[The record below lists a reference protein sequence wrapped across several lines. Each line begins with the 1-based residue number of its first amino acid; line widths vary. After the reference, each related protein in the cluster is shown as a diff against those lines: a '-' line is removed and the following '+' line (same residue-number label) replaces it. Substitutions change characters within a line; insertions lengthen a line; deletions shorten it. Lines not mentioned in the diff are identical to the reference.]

1 VQTAT
6 LTPIITATVSLVVI
20 LISAYV
26 SRLTINSARQTLEK
40 QQLGSMTA
48 KLYDVRIEAY
58 PKGMEITEA
67 LRKTQLAG
75 DVTLTIDYLNDIVSQ
90 LDLWYSSKA
99 GFVLSRNS
107 AQCFSELHKAIRE
120 KPESNGMYLPEQ
132 IDRMVRARRE
142 FRMALRAD
150 ILLLFNDDVS
160 LEEDFLED

>member
-1 VQTAT
+1 MA
-6 LTPIITATVSLVVI
+6 
-20 LISAYV
+20 
-26 SRLTINSARQTLEK
+26 ARQTLEK

-48 KLYDVRIEAY
+48 KLYDVRIESY

-67 LRKTQLAG
+67 LRKSQLAG
-75 DVTLTIDYLNDIVSQ
+75 DVTLSADYLNNIVSQ

-107 AQCFSELHKAIRE
+107 AQCFSSLRKAIRE

-132 IDRMVRARRE
+132 IDGMVRARRE

-150 ILLLFNDDVS
+150 ILLLFNEDV
-160 LEEDFLED
+160 LLTEDFLED

>member
-1 VQTAT
+1 M
-6 LTPIITATVSLVVI
+6 TATVSLVVI

-75 DVTLTIDYLNDIVSQ
+75 DVTLTIDYLNNIVSQ

-99 GFVLSRNS
+99 GFVLSHNS

-132 IDRMVRARRE
+132 IDRMVRGQTGVPHGAPGRYT
-142 FRMALRAD
+142 AA
-150 ILLLFNDDVS
+150 I
-160 LEEDFLED
+160 

>member
-1 VQTAT
+1 M
-6 LTPIITATVSLVVI
+6 TATVSLVVI

-48 KLYDVRIEAY
+48 KLYDVRIESY

-67 LRKTQLAG
+67 LRKSQLAG
-75 DVTLTIDYLNDIVSQ
+75 DVTLTIDYLNNIVSQ

-120 KPESNGMYLPEQ
+120 KPESNSMYYVF
-132 IDRMVRARRE
+132 VRTNRQNGESQTGVPHGAPGRYT
-142 FRMALRAD
+142 AA
-150 ILLLFNDDVS
+150 I
-160 LEEDFLED
+160 

>member
-1 VQTAT
+1 MDFVT
-6 LTPIITATVSLVVI
+6 LAPIISAIASLVVI
-20 LISAYV
+20 LISVFV
-26 SRLTINSARQTLEK
+26 SRNTIMAARQTLEK

-48 KLYDVRIEAY
+48 KLYDIRIESY

-75 DVTLTIDYLNDIVSQ
+75 DVTLSVDYLNKIVSQ

-99 GFVLSRNS
+99 GFVLSRHS
-107 AQCFSELHKAIRE
+107 AQCFSALHKAVRE
-120 KPESNGMYLPEQ
+120 KPDTNGVYLPEQ

-150 ILLLFNDDVS
+150 ILLLFNEDVI
-160 LEEDFLED
+160 EDFLED